1 MDTSQFSSCLRAQ
14 TAGADAPKPT
24 LVVEMNLLLAMSSL
38 YEATHARDYTQMA
51 KCAQVLHEI
60 IVPDMIAVGA
70 LDKARAIETANK
82 LPEVSKVATEILSD
96 RMERC
101 ECECCERGRK
111 VLSDWLADE
120 KARR

>member
-1 MDTSQFSSCLRAQ
+1 MDKSQFSQCLRAQ
-14 TAGADAPKPT
+14 TAGPDAPKPT

-51 KCAQVLHEI
+51 NCAQVLHEI

-70 LDKARAIETANK
+70 LDKDRAIATADNMSE
-82 LPEVSKVATEILSD
+82 LSKVATGILSD
-96 RMERC
+96 RMDRC

-111 VLSDWLADE
+111 VLADWLADE
-120 KARR
+120 KARG